1 MPVRIAC
8 KCCNQSSESHLMVTC
23 SVCREKFKHTCVD
36 ITSNEVRTLNSNTG
50 YDWTCVNCRAFGR
63 DLKDLK
69 ALIIKLQNDISELKA
84 EKARST
90 PGVDFE
96 EIIAEISERQKRKN
110 NIMLFN
116 VPEPDQSSALAVQVA
131 SDKNKVVEILDV
143 VIPGSSFA
151 AIKPT
156 RIGTFTVSENRPI
169 KISLESIDTA
179 KNVLRNARK
188 LKSNN
193 NFKNIIISAD
203 RTKRQMEH
211 YKSVK
216 QKLDNRH
223 NSGDINCRIKYFNDV
238 PKIVP
243 LN

>member
-1 MPVRIAC
+1 MLQPVIR
-8 KCCNQSSESHLMVTC
+8 ESFNGYMYC
-23 SVCREKFKHTCVD
+23 MQGKFKHTCVD

-131 SDKNKVVEILDV
+131 SDKISCRN
-143 VIPGSSFA
+143 
-151 AIKPT
+151 
-156 RIGTFTVSENRPI
+156 IGC
-169 KISLESIDTA
+169 
-179 KNVLRNARK
+179 
-188 LKSNN
+188 
-193 NFKNIIISAD
+193 
-203 RTKRQMEH
+203 
-211 YKSVK
+211 
-216 QKLDNRH
+216 RH
-223 NSGDINCRIKYFNDV
+223 TWVFVCCY
-238 PKIVP
+238 
-243 LN
+243 

>member
-1 MPVRIAC
+1 MPARIAC

-23 SVCREKFKHTCVD
+23 SVCGEKFKHTCVD
-36 ITSNEVRTLNSNTG
+36 ITSNEVTTG
-50 YDWTCVNCRAFGR
+50 PVNCRAFGR

-84 EKARST
+84 EKARK
-90 PGVDFE
+90 
-96 EIIAEISERQKRKN
+96 IIAEISERQKRKN

-143 VIPGSSFA
+143 VIHGSSFA

-156 RIGTFTVSENRPI
+156 RIGTFTVSKNRPI
-169 KISLESIDTA
+169 KISLEGIDTA
-179 KNVLRNARK
+179 KNVLRNASK

-193 NFKNIIISAD
+193 NFKNIIISPD
-203 RTKRQMEH
+203 RIKRQMEH

-216 QKLDNRH
+216 QELDNRH
-223 NSGDINCRIKYFNDV
+223 NSGDINCRTKYFNDV
-238 PKIVP
+238 PKIVA